1 MRSAQLERRA
11 GARESRPG
19 GRNRDGSWVLRQAAG
34 PGPGPGAGRL
44 GQAAGGRPLTPVSYG
59 LPVLLPA
66 RRADR
71 NSPAVRP
78 SLSVSPTRTP
88 SHWQPPGGGET
99 MTASSRGLLAPS
111 QWLGSN
117 PTFST

>member
-1 MRSAQLERRA
+1 MCTTRTRTPGHRDWQGAGASAQLERRA

-59 LPVLLPA
+59 LPVLPPA

-88 SHWQPPGGGET
+88 SRWQ
-99 MTASSRGLLAPS
+99 RRRRDHDR
-111 QWLGSN
+111 Q
-117 PTFST
+117 